1 MPYYCD
7 KQMEAAA
14 SKVYYFL
21 PILAH
26 MPILEHLA
34 GVGQPAHGL
43 KGADFLA
50 LFVAVRPPRI
60 GISFMMC
67 SLHLGS

>member
-1 MPYYCD
+1 
-7 KQMEAAA
+7 MEAEA
-14 SKVYYFL
+14 SEVYLALAF
-21 PILAH
+21 IAH

-34 GVGQPAHGL
+34 GLGHPAHGL
-43 KGADFLA
+43 NGADFLA

-67 SLHLGS
+67 SLHLRG